1 MFQAGDLSAWFLV
14 PRHSAF
20 SVTETHMNNTRH
32 VVKPNYLMG
41 GQGMQKQERRVDI
54 SKPDF
59 LALSHHFF

>member
-20 SVTETHMNNTRH
+20 SLTETHMNNTRH

-41 GQGMQKQERRVDI
+41 GAGYAKARKEGGYKQTRF
-54 SKPDF
+54 S
-59 LALSHHFF
+59 